1 MTKRERNIK
10 NIPEYLEGV
19 KSTREQNNTTAFFCG
34 GHPSYLLFIY
44 YFLSPRDCVWLLAA
58 ALHAGAIKLAL
69 LDIYVRLK
77 GGTEHHHDN
86 GGRCCL
92 LLYLQAGN

>member
-1 MTKRERNIK
+1 MSRITQQPFLWGAPFISF
-10 NIPEYLEGV
+10 I
-19 KSTREQNNTTAFFCG
+19 
-34 GHPSYLLFIY
+34 YLLFFISTR
-44 YFLSPRDCVWLLAA
+44 LCMAA

>member
-1 MTKRERNIK
+1 M
-10 NIPEYLEGV
+10 
-19 KSTREQNNTTAFFCG
+19 
-34 GHPSYLLFIY
+34 
-44 YFLSPRDCVWLLAA
+44 AA

-69 LDIYVRLK
+69 LDIYGRLK

>member
-1 MTKRERNIK
+1 M
-10 NIPEYLEGV
+10 
-19 KSTREQNNTTAFFCG
+19 
-34 GHPSYLLFIY
+34 
-44 YFLSPRDCVWLLAA
+44 AA